1 MPHGPEITCL
11 RDAEFGFGL
20 LPWAQGPL
28 WQIDADYTFIVKA
41 AQRNYRSGP
50 YIHEISPERSYTI
63 PAGYQ
68 FDKASIPPLFWGPP
82 FNYTPDGL
90 CVVPALEHDF
100 LCDLLTGGSYWLVE
114 KLGTLPFSPPAWAVH
129 GHFYR
134 RLLICGVRPRKAAL
148 MGRAVAAF
156 GPQGWARFSSLFNR
170 FFKT

>member
-1 MPHGPEITCL
+1 MNPAPDITCL

-20 LPWAQGPL
+20 LPWAKGPM
-28 WQIDADYTFIVKA
+28 WQTEEEYTFKICTGIWPV
-41 AQRNYRSGP
+41 
-50 YIHEISPERSYTI
+50 ERQFTI

-90 CVVPALEHDF
+90 CVMPALEHDF

-114 KLGTLPFSPPAWAVH
+114 KLGDLPAAPPAWVVH
-129 GHFYR
+129 RHFYY
-134 RLLICGVRPRKAAL
+134 RLLQAGVRPSKAAL

-156 GPQGWARFSSLFNR
+156 GPQGWARPSSIFDRLF
-170 FFKT
+170 KQP